1 MVANCCRSMGIVG
14 RQLSSSLPQSSE
26 QGSGYFAVERE
37 QLSNAQI
44 LPLKHLPSRPR
55 DVKVQSKMGKDY
67 SPHHRGTPKHGG
79 SRSTPSNAA
88 YYAVLLL
95 SCGVAFISYL
105 DRAIMGVTIL
115 PMAAE
120 KGYSKSDEGFISRR
134 GLLSSCKQMPHEEL
148 PADQCHDM
156 NIACLH
162 LLLQANAVVCR
173 LVFINYDE
181 CVPFF
186 AVLSLLDTH
195 SRTLEVRPSVH
206 LGNA

>member
-1 MVANCCRSMGIVG
+1 MGIVG

-37 QLSNAQI
+37 QLSSAQI
-44 LPLKHLPSRPR
+44 LPLKHLSSRPR
-55 DVKVQSKMGKDY
+55 DVKVQSKNGKDY
-67 SPHHRGTPKHGG
+67 SPRHPGTRPSKHDG

-120 KGYSKSDEGFISRR
+120 EGYSKSDEGFISRR
-134 GLLSSCKQMPHEEL
+134 GLLF
-148 PADQCHDM
+148 
-156 NIACLH
+156 
-162 LLLQANAVVCR
+162 LL
-173 LVFINYDE
+173 
-181 CVPFF
+181 
-186 AVLSLLDTH
+186 
-195 SRTLEVRPSVH
+195 
-206 LGNA
+206 